1 MQETKDR
8 LSTLPYLIL
17 HFSLLFRMPTL
28 SSLTQGVNV
37 ISIRGDKDVQI
48 NSLVADSRDISG
60 CNSAFIAI
68 SGHAEDGHK
77 FIQSA
82 IDAGACAVI
91 CERMLTQLSPEVTYI
106 QVFKVFFN

>member
-1 MQETKDR
+1 MQ
-8 LSTLPYLIL
+8 TLRSLIQ
-17 HFSLLFRMPTL
+17 SV
-28 SSLTQGVNV
+28 SV
-37 ISIRGDKDVQI
+37 ISIRGDKDIQI
-48 NSLVADSRDISG
+48 NPLVVDSREVSG

-91 CERMLTQLSPEVTYI
+91 CERMPRQLSPEVTYV
-106 QVFKVFFN
+106 QVSLQ

>member
-1 MQETKDR
+1 MQETTDR
-8 LSTLPYLIL
+8 LSTLPYCLL
-17 HFSLLFRMPTL
+17 HFSLLFRMQTL

-37 ISIRGDKDVQI
+37 ISLKGDKDVQI
-48 NSLVADSRDISG
+48 NSLDADSRDVSG

-68 SGHAEDGHK
+68 SGHAEDGHN

-82 IDAGACAVI
+82 IDGGACAVL
-91 CERMLTQLSPEVTYI
+91 CERMPTKLSPEVTYI